1 MRYLLILMLLASCG
15 KPTVESVGI
24 ITGEKGKDGT
34 SCSVSEVTSEEDDLV
49 IGARLFC
56 TDGSSTI
63 VLNGQDGSN
72 GAPGGQ
78 GIQGEP
84 GTSCS
89 IAEEED
95 RAIVSCPGSEPVVIT
110 DGQDGAIGP
119 AGQNGSAGHDGED
132 GQDGEDGNDG
142 APGVAGQNGTNGTNG
157 TNASGCTLVFKSN
170 NGGNGKKYT
179 LTCNG
184 LAVTFTADKD

>member
-1 MRYLLILMLLASCG
+1 MRYLLILMFLASCG
-15 KPTVESVGI
+15 KPTIESVGV

-34 SCSVSEVTSEEDDLV
+34 SCSVSEVTSEEDNLV

-63 VLNGQDGSN
+63 VLNGKDGSN
-72 GAPGGQ
+72 GAPGAEGV
-78 GIQGEP
+78 QGEP
-84 GTSCS
+84 GISCS
-89 IAEEED
+89 ITEGKDSAT
-95 RAIVSCPGSEPVVIT
+95 VSCPGSDPVVIT

-119 AGQNGSAGHDGED
+119 AGPAGPAGQNGQDGDDGED
-132 GQDGEDGNDG
+132 GQ
-142 APGVAGQNGTNGTNG
+142 NGTNG